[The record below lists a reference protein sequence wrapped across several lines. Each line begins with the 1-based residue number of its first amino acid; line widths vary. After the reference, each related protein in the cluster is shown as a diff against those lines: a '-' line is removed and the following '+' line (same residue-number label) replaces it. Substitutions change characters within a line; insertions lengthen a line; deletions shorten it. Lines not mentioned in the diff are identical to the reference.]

1 MQYWKRYLSVKES
14 LPSRWFFCVLLDD
27 ISPAFLFFFSTPL
40 FIIFY
45 FFSLDFGIQVV
56 PKLFSKQFQKLNW
69 KSQHTHL
76 LENSLFLLNL
86 LRSPCLELSEYLLFF
101 FDIWQ
106 ICVFPT
112 IFDMHFCLFCQF
124 YLSKL
129 WRSSKHIRKCATVLY
144 GSANSATSKV
154 VVGLW
159 KNFSFL
165 CFTFFIVTHTSR
177 LLNISV
183 TR

>member
-1 MQYWKRYLSVKES
+1 MNYT
-14 LPSRWFFCVLLDD
+14 
-27 ISPAFLFFFSTPL
+27 SPAFLFFFSTPL

-56 PKLFSKQFQKLNW
+56 PKLFSKHSKGELEIP
-69 KSQHTHL
+69 THPSAWEL
-76 LENSLFLLNL
+76 LFLLNL
-86 LRSPCLELSEYLLFF
+86 LQSPCLELFEYLLFF

-112 IFDMHFCLFCQF
+112 IFDMNVCLFCQF

-129 WRSSKHIRKCATVLY
+129 RRSSKHFGKCATVLY